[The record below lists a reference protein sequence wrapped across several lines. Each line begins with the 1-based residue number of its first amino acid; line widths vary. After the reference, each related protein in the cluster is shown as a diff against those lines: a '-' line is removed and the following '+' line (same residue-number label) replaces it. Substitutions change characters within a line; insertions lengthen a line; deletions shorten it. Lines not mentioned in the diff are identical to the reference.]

1 MHKEALAALEELRQ
15 IESDSAK
22 WQWLIDNQDRG
33 LIVHLDYDDTFVSVV
48 RDVDSDEDV
57 PGHRSVA
64 FRESVGWGGGIQA
77 LLKVIGVSAEAV

>member
-1 MHKEALAALEELRQ
+1 MYKEALAALEELRQ

-57 PGHRSVA
+57 PSYKSVA
-64 FRESVGWGGGIQA
+64 FGESVGWGGGIQT

>member
-1 MHKEALAALEELRQ
+1 MYKEALAALEELRQ

-33 LIVHLDYDDTFVSVV
+33 LIVHLDNEDTFVSI
-48 RDVDSDEDV
+48 DCDMGSGEDMPSYEAV
-57 PGHRSVA
+57 T
-64 FRESVGWGGGIQA
+64 FDDYIGWNEGIQT

>member
-1 MHKEALAALEELRQ
+1 MYKEALAALEELRQ

-33 LIVHLDYDDTFVSVV
+33 LIVHLDDDDTFVSI
-48 RDVDSDEDV
+48 DFDICSDKDMPSYGGV
-57 PGHRSVA
+57 T
-64 FRESVGWGGGIQA
+64 FNDCIGWSAGIQT

>member
-1 MHKEALAALEELRQ
+1 MYKEALAALEELRQ

-33 LIVHLDYDDTFVSVV
+33 LIVHLDYEDTFVSIEC
-48 RDVDSDEDV
+48 DMDSDEDM
-57 PGHRSVA
+57 PDY
-64 FRESVGWGGGIQA
+64 ESVTFNDYIGWNEGIQT

>member
-1 MHKEALAALEELRQ
+1 MYKEALAALEELRQ
-15 IESDSAK
+15 IESDSGK

-33 LIVHLDYDDTFVSVV
+33 LFVHLDYDDTFVSVV

-57 PGHRSVA
+57 PGHRIVV
-64 FRESVGWGGGIQA
+64 FRESVGWGGGIQT

>member
-1 MHKEALAALEELRQ
+1 MYKEALAALEELRQ

-33 LIVHLDYDDTFVSVV
+33 LIVHLDNDDTFVSIEYHH
-48 RDVDSDEDV
+48 DAPNDFPD
-57 PGHRSVA
+57 
-64 FRESVGWGGGIQA
+64 FESVRFDDFIGHHDGIQT

>member
-1 MHKEALAALEELRQ
+1 MYKEALAALEELRQ

-33 LIVHLDYDDTFVSVV
+33 LIVRLDNGEAFVSIEW
-48 RDVDSDEDV
+48 DMDSGEDRPSYEAV
-57 PGHRSVA
+57 T
-64 FRESVGWGGGIQA
+64 FDDYIDWNEGIQT

>member
-1 MHKEALAALEELRQ
+1 MYKEALAALEELRQ

-48 RDVDSDEDV
+48 RDVDSGEDV
-57 PGHRSVA
+57 PSYKSVA
-64 FRESVGWGGGIQA
+64 FRESVGWGGGIQT